1 MKKHALIVG
10 HPNENSFT
18 LSVARVYAE
27 AVGDLGHTVVIRD
40 LYRLGFDPRLQDGE
54 IPRPSGFAAGA
65 DVQAE
70 RAAIG
75 DADVYVFVYPL
86 WFYTPPAIVLG
97 YMQRVFGMG
106 FGYSSIRGGGNQ
118 PLLRPKSMLSF
129 SSSGAPAEWVRS
141 EGAWTSIRAVFDE
154 HFADVCG
161 LTLLDHRHFGR
172 VLSST
177 PASRIEAHFR
187 EVRRTV
193 TEQFASGAPSGG

>member
-1 MKKHALIVG
+1 MKHALIVG
-10 HPNENSFT
+10 HPNEKSFT

-27 AVGDLGHTVVIRD
+27 AVGELGHTVVLRD
-40 LYRLGFDPRLQDGE
+40 LYRLGFDPTLRDEE

-65 DVQAE
+65 DIEAE
-70 RAAIG
+70 RALIG
-75 DADVYVFVYPL
+75 DADVFVFVYPL
-86 WFYTPPAIVLG
+86 WFYAPPAILLG

-106 FGYSSIRGGGNQ
+106 FGYGPIRGGGNA

-141 EGAWTSIRAVFDE
+141 EGAWASIRAVFDQ

-161 LTLLDHRHFGR
+161 LTVLDHRHFGR
-172 VLSST
+172 VLNSI
-177 PASRIEAHFR
+177 PASRIDAHFR

-193 TEQFASGAPSGG
+193 MQNFGPRQGGG